1 MAIKDFVLNYFA
13 VKVNCSEKELLCNVS
28 YFDENYIDS
37 LGVFELISALE
48 DEYNFEFDDDDFQ
61 NRDFVTIN
69 GLSQIIEKKINAL

>member
-1 MAIKDFVLNYFA
+1 MSIKNFVLNYFTS
-13 VKVNCSEKELLCNVS
+13 KTNKKQNELLCDSS

-37 LGVFELISALE
+37 LGVFELISTLE

-69 GLSQIIEKKINAL
+69 GISQIIEKKIDAL